1 MEYITGTFNAFLSV
15 MKTFGVT
22 DVLDVTIV
30 ALIIYSLIKLIRE
43 TRAEQLVKGILILLL
58 GYVLA
63 YQLNLRMLTTCLDN
77 FFQFGVLA
85 LLVVFQ
91 PELRSALEQI
101 GRSEI
106 KGHLI
111 LGPYIKDEERHI
123 ETVRQT
129 IDAVVVAAQNFHE
142 SKTGALIVFERK
154 TKLLDIMDTG
164 TLIKAKASP
173 ALIGN
178 IFYNKAPLHDGAMI
192 IRDGVIYSAGCILP
206 LTKNES
212 VDINLGTRHRAAMG
226 MSENSDAL
234 VLVVSEETGAISI
247 AMGGILT
254 RNYTSKTLR
263 EELGSD
269 FHDLGYII
277 CQDNGL
283 PYNRCFK
290 DDHYKKVVE
299 KCGFQYIPWRK
310 LRTTF
315 ASVLNSHNVSLK
327 AISLSL
333 GHASPDFTEKVYVK
347 KEMEVQ
353 EVALYLKDYIDEVL
367 PAEAKIDVSFFDI
380 DDI

>member
-1 MEYITGTFNAFLSV
+1 MEYITGIFNAFLGV

-30 ALIIYSLIKLIRE
+30 AFIIYSLIKLIRE

-63 YQLNLRMLTTCLDN
+63 YQLHLRMLTTCLDN

-111 LGPYIKDEERHI
+111 LGAYIKDEEKHI

-192 IRDGVIYSAGCILP
+192 IRDGVIYAAGCILP

-234 VLVVSEETGAISI
+234 VLVVSEETGSISI

-263 EELGSD
+263 EELERI
-269 FHDLGYII
+269 L
-277 CQDNGL
+277 L
-283 PYNRCFK
+283 PVKPN
-290 DDHYKKVVE
+290 DE
-299 KCGFQYIPWRK
+299 
-310 LRTTF
+310 
-315 ASVLNSHNVSLK
+315 NVSIARSYFRK
-327 AISLSL
+327 AKKNEN
-333 GHASPDFTEKVYVK
+333 DKV
-347 KEMEVQ
+347 
-353 EVALYLKDYIDEVL
+353 
-367 PAEAKIDVSFFDI
+367 
-380 DDI
+380 

>member
-1 MEYITGTFNAFLSV
+1 MEYITGIFNAFLGV

-30 ALIIYSLIKLIRE
+30 AFIIYSLIKLIRE

-63 YQLNLRMLTTCLDN
+63 YQLHLRMLTTCLDN

-111 LGPYIKDEERHI
+111 LGAYIKDEEKHI

-192 IRDGVIYSAGCILP
+192 IRDGVIYAAGCILP

-234 VLVVSEETGAISI
+234 VLVVSEETGSISI

-263 EELGSD
+263 EELERI
-269 FHDLGYII
+269 L
-277 CQDNGL
+277 L
-283 PYNRCFK
+283 PVKPN
-290 DDHYKKVVE
+290 DE
-299 KCGFQYIPWRK
+299 
-310 LRTTF
+310 
-315 ASVLNSHNVSLK
+315 NVSIARSYFRK
-327 AISLSL
+327 AKKN
-333 GHASPDFTEKVYVK
+333 ENNKV
-347 KEMEVQ
+347 
-353 EVALYLKDYIDEVL
+353 
-367 PAEAKIDVSFFDI
+367 
-380 DDI
+380 

>member
-1 MEYITGTFNAFLSV
+1 MLIIIMEYITGTFNAFLSV

-63 YQLNLRMLTTCLDN
+63 YQLHLRMLTTCLDN

-192 IRDGVIYSAGCILP
+192 IRDGVIYAAGCILP

-226 MSENSDAL
+226 MSENADAL

-263 EELGSD
+263 EELERV
-269 FHDLGYII
+269 L
-277 CQDNGL
+277 L
-283 PYNRCFK
+283 PVK
-290 DDHYKKVVE
+290 PDDE
-299 KCGFQYIPWRK
+299 
-310 LRTTF
+310 
-315 ASVLNSHNVSLK
+315 NVSIARSYFRK
-327 AISLSL
+327 AKKN
-333 GHASPDFTEKVYVK
+333 ENNKV
-347 KEMEVQ
+347 
-353 EVALYLKDYIDEVL
+353 
-367 PAEAKIDVSFFDI
+367 
-380 DDI
+380 

>member
-1 MEYITGTFNAFLSV
+1 MEYITGMFNAFLSV

-63 YQLNLRMLTTCLDN
+63 YQLHLRMLTTCLDN

-129 IDAVVVAAQNFHE
+129 IDAVVAAAQNFHE

-192 IRDGVIYSAGCILP
+192 IRDGVIYAAGCILP

-263 EELGSD
+263 EELERV
-269 FHDLGYII
+269 L
-277 CQDNGL
+277 L
-283 PYNRCFK
+283 PVK
-290 DDHYKKVVE
+290 PDDE
-299 KCGFQYIPWRK
+299 
-310 LRTTF
+310 
-315 ASVLNSHNVSLK
+315 NVSIARSYFRK
-327 AISLSL
+327 AKKN
-333 GHASPDFTEKVYVK
+333 ENNKV
-347 KEMEVQ
+347 
-353 EVALYLKDYIDEVL
+353 
-367 PAEAKIDVSFFDI
+367 
-380 DDI
+380 

>member
-1 MEYITGTFNAFLSV
+1 MEYITGMFNAFLSV

-63 YQLNLRMLTTCLDN
+63 YQLHLRMLTTCLDN

-111 LGPYIKDEERHI
+111 LGPYIKDEERHL

-192 IRDGVIYSAGCILP
+192 IRDGVIYAAGCILP

-263 EELGSD
+263 EELERV
-269 FHDLGYII
+269 L
-277 CQDNGL
+277 L
-283 PYNRCFK
+283 PVK
-290 DDHYKKVVE
+290 PDDE
-299 KCGFQYIPWRK
+299 
-310 LRTTF
+310 
-315 ASVLNSHNVSLK
+315 NVSIARSYFRK
-327 AISLSL
+327 AKKN
-333 GHASPDFTEKVYVK
+333 ENNKV
-347 KEMEVQ
+347 
-353 EVALYLKDYIDEVL
+353 
-367 PAEAKIDVSFFDI
+367 
-380 DDI
+380 

>member
-63 YQLNLRMLTTCLDN
+63 YQLHLRMLTTCLDN

-164 TLIKAKASP
+164 IIMTRC
-173 ALIGN
+173 
-178 IFYNKAPLHDGAMI
+178 IF
-192 IRDGVIYSAGCILP
+192 
-206 LTKNES
+206 
-212 VDINLGTRHRAAMG
+212 
-226 MSENSDAL
+226 
-234 VLVVSEETGAISI
+234 
-247 AMGGILT
+247 
-254 RNYTSKTLR
+254 
-263 EELGSD
+263 
-269 FHDLGYII
+269 
-277 CQDNGL
+277 
-283 PYNRCFK
+283 
-290 DDHYKKVVE
+290 
-299 KCGFQYIPWRK
+299 
-310 LRTTF
+310 
-315 ASVLNSHNVSLK
+315 
-327 AISLSL
+327 
-333 GHASPDFTEKVYVK
+333 
-347 KEMEVQ
+347 
-353 EVALYLKDYIDEVL
+353 
-367 PAEAKIDVSFFDI
+367 
-380 DDI
+380 

>member
-1 MEYITGTFNAFLSV
+1 MEYITGMFNAFLSV

-63 YQLNLRMLTTCLDN
+63 YQLHLRMLTTCLDN

-263 EELGSD
+263 EELERV
-269 FHDLGYII
+269 F
-277 CQDNGL
+277 L
-283 PYNRCFK
+283 PVK
-290 DDHYKKVVE
+290 PDDE
-299 KCGFQYIPWRK
+299 
-310 LRTTF
+310 
-315 ASVLNSHNVSLK
+315 NVSIARSYFRK
-327 AISLSL
+327 AKKN
-333 GHASPDFTEKVYVK
+333 ENNKV
-347 KEMEVQ
+347 
-353 EVALYLKDYIDEVL
+353 
-367 PAEAKIDVSFFDI
+367 
-380 DDI
+380 

>member
-129 IDAVVVAAQNFHE
+129 IDAVVVATQNFHE

-192 IRDGVIYSAGCILP
+192 IRDGVIYAAGCILP

-263 EELGSD
+263 EELERV
-269 FHDLGYII
+269 L
-277 CQDNGL
+277 L
-283 PYNRCFK
+283 PVK
-290 DDHYKKVVE
+290 PDDE
-299 KCGFQYIPWRK
+299 
-310 LRTTF
+310 
-315 ASVLNSHNVSLK
+315 NVSIARSYFRK
-327 AISLSL
+327 AKKN
-333 GHASPDFTEKVYVK
+333 ENNKV
-347 KEMEVQ
+347 
-353 EVALYLKDYIDEVL
+353 
-367 PAEAKIDVSFFDI
+367 
-380 DDI
+380 